1 MNILRVVVCFYLRN
15 ISENVLKN
23 MGWRQIGSTIRY
35 CNFYAECW
43 HKFTNSELAKL
54 VILLLSLVLT
64 SYIQAGGL
72 GRFKQLFVAYF
83 ERNKKVVCRSYWS
96 WWWMSYHDCK
106 VTSCLGSQK
115 TYIYIV
121 LRSFFSLNKK

>member
-1 MNILRVVVCFYLRN
+1 ML
-15 ISENVLKN
+15 S
-23 MGWRQIGSTIRY
+23 
-35 CNFYAECW
+35 AETSLQT
-43 HKFTNSELAKL
+43 KFSDIIHDDSELAKL

-72 GRFKQLFVAYF
+72 SHCKQLFVAYF
-83 ERNKKVVCRSYWS
+83 ERNKKVLVCRSYWS

-115 TYIYIV
+115 NLYIW
-121 LRSFFSLNKK
+121 L